1 MLLDPLMRMAL
12 SDPLG
17 KTRIFLALLLSG
29 VLAMLYTDFLFTI
42 STEYYFSGLFCFVVW
57 SIWGFAFG
65 TWQMLTQF
73 SLVAFY
79 KKKSKRSD

>member
-1 MLLDPLMRMAL
+1 
-12 SDPLG
+12 
-17 KTRIFLALLLSG
+17 
-29 VLAMLYTDFLFTI
+29 MLYTDFLFTI
-42 STEYYFSGLFCFVVW
+42 STEYILSGLFCFVVW